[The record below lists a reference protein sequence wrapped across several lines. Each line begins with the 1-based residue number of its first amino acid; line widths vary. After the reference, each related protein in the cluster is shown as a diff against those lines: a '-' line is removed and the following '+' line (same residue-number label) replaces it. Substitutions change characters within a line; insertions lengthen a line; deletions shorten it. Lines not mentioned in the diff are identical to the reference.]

1 MNKLSAEKRAT
12 ILRCLVDGMS
22 IRGTSR
28 IKEFERIQQNLEQSP
43 AIKAIGQFQQN
54 LEQIAESQ
62 GAAAKMKLARE
73 MLGGVDGARRAR

>member
-1 MNKLSAEKRAT
+1 MAAAWSAK
-12 ILRCLVDGMS
+12 
-22 IRGTSR
+22 TSC
-28 IKEFERIQQNLEQSP
+28 